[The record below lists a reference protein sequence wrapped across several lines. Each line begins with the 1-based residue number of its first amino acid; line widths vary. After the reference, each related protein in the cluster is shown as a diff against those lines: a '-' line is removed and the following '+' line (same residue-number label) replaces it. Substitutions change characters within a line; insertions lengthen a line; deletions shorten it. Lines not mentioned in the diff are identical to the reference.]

1 MKISN
6 SDLKEVLKNHGIDK
20 ENQTS
25 IINQLE
31 TRGVIAEYKELD
43 NDDDQAGADE
53 LKNKNSAELAAELGY
68 KSKDKAVE

>member
-31 TRGVIAEYKELD
+31 TRGVIAEYKESD
-43 NDDDQAGADE
+43 NDDQAGADE

-68 KSKDKAVE
+68 KSKDNSAE